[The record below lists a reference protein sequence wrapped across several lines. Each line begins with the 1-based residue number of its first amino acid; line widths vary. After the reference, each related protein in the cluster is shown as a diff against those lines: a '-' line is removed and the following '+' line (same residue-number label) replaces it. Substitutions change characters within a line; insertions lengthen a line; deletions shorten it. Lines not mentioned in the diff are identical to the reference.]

1 MGWSATTSMFFPRP
15 ASAVASMPPIARST
29 TRTVSVARST
39 TRSVPVARFTTRP
52 MTSVARPAA
61 MTRWL
66 WWWVSVWV
74 TFFFY
79 FIWSALLHNQNH
91 YHWIDSKTKKI
102 WNLNKFY
109 NIEWNEYVP
118 YMLEWKWRASV
129 MNMKENKQFVIRKIS
144 QDNLDKPRP
153 NMVSRQF
160 KKHIEKNWNNIGYEL
175 ATSGNFF
182 RGKVTKFFGCEAPA
196 DEIKLPMANGFSL

>member
-129 MNMKENKQFVIRKIS
+129 MNMKENKQFEIRKIS
-144 QDNLDKPRP
+144 QDNLGKPRP
-153 NMVSRQF
+153 NTVSKQF
-160 KKHIEKNWNNIGYEL
+160 KKHI
-175 ATSGNFF
+175 
-182 RGKVTKFFGCEAPA
+182 GKKIET
-196 DEIKLPMANGFSL
+196 I